1 MPGTKTYGI
10 SSSSF
15 EKFDNKLNNVGSN
28 RSLVAANQQLRIQ
41 LAFAKTEINRLQN
54 EIVGLQ
60 RRIAGLESTN
70 DEERIEMIVRK
81 RLQQR
86 VQHIKSIANRTVQ
99 YMEKTKTDFDRA
111 ASNLD
116 HTFNF
121 DRDAIST
128 GGCDQSV
135 LVPSACEIGGENIGC
150 RIQRPFILEALEEDI
165 YGEMDEHEENIIS
178 DNDLITST
186 NDNGFERSTKNRKPG
201 RNNRR
206 QTFFVKKK
214 SHEFENDAET
224 SFVEVPVPKTNHMTS
239 SFSTQNNED
248 PQAGLTEFITST
260 TNFVSRTSSIF
271 SKLETSTTCSSPT
284 PIVLETTC
292 AESSPAKSSVKSQI
306 RKSEAIM
313 HIRKK
318 RKISISKTPKRC
330 KRNSDINIKSPTEM
344 NKLMTTASDNVI
356 LNVANSSEG
365 IRHKRAAAARISSFK
380 EPNLITKM
388 RNSNTR
394 YSKLLLLMLHIGEP
408 HIIFESGSALSE
420 IFYDDVNKKIVT
432 VRGEDIVQVKAY
444 GLESN
449 DVISFQ
455 LKNKNKIRAIKF
467 SPDKR
472 LICVQYDES
481 TVDFINFMALSTDVL
496 STCFSQSAK
505 NHSAHIIGLEWIMNN
520 QILYITNQGL
530 ELYQINPEKKSVK
543 LLKSYNI
550 SLYWYLYYPYSQLL
564 IVSSGIAGALL
575 NPFAIQNGSIHRLMK
590 FEVKFG
596 RSNTKPRLLERE
608 TFIISIYNALYVAVL
623 RSGTSDSINSDIA
636 LYQMNMDGMEA
647 PKLTHIL
654 CLDMIGAF
662 ALHGF
667 DNLIIVHHQSSR
679 TSLIFDIDLE
689 EVPESGRISHPLF
702 KTSLNCSESLQAK
715 FNHEFKLYSPSW
727 VMFQPNFITDAN
739 IGVFTSISLDPVE
752 IEHSAEDKYQYLR
765 FLYNR
770 CIPKSVFL
778 ENLKH
783 FMVAHKLKLKQLT
796 HIFNRFAKAIVKR
809 SLPILKHNDSGVKYV
824 LQAELYE
831 EIAIE
836 QGDIVGN
843 LFLLPDDYTLD
854 QKQRF
859 LQYMFRYLTIL
870 LENKLEVQSYFLNEI
885 LVSTMITI
893 GQLERLH
900 QLLLYRI
907 IPDSKQL
914 AFQLLSHEAKY
925 SPLIQLALDML
936 SRLGTATE
944 EIVEILMAR
953 SLTVEAIRF
962 LENSQL
968 TDKVSGLKLIEIAW
982 KESRIIRYAVF
993 SYFFEHGS
1001 KVRNSITSSGQFE
1014 EFSKK
1019 FEILFDDEE
1028 IEDAR
1033 RNITA

>member
-15 EKFDNKLNNVGSN
+15 EKFDNKPNNVGSN

-70 DEERIEMIVRK
+70 DEERIEMI
-81 RLQQR
+81 QR

-186 NDNGFERSTKNRKPG
+186 NDNGFERSTKNRKP
-201 RNNRR
+201 
-206 QTFFVKKK
+206 
-214 SHEFENDAET
+214 ENDAET

-388 RNSNTR
+388 RNSNCLGICIQRNVKSESIFLDLVNHQQSTR

-520 QILYITNQGL
+520 QILYITNQ
-530 ELYQINPEKKSVK
+530 
-543 LLKSYNI
+543 
-550 SLYWYLYYPYSQLL
+550 PYSQLL

-608 TFIISIYNALYVAVL
+608 TYNALYVAVL

-667 DNLIIVHHQSSR
+667 DNLIIVHH
-679 TSLIFDIDLE
+679 
-689 EVPESGRISHPLF
+689 
-702 KTSLNCSESLQAK
+702 QAK

-993 SYFFEHGS
+993 SYFFEHA
-1001 KVRNSITSSGQFE
+1001 GQFE